1 MAKKKADD
9 CGEIRATRI
18 TLVDGSGKDRIVMQL
33 ENDQP
38 SITLIGLNGSVQVRL
53 AINGEDG
60 SNSELILVSPDGQIM
75 GRFTATGHPSNLGL
89 ATLMLGGGLSKR
101 VVVTTNLS
109 GSLPT
114 LDLIDETGVTV
125 AHLPT
130 PILKTAGEAK
140 AKPKSKKAVTSKVSK
155 KK

>member
-18 TLVDGSGKDRIVMQL
+18 ALVDGSGKDRIVMQL

-53 AINGEDG
+53 EIDAGNYNSARLLLASPNGNTVGHFVVLGDPSTEG
-60 SNSELILVSPDGQIM
+60 V
-75 GRFTATGHPSNLGL
+75 ATVQF
-89 ATLMLGGGLSKR
+89 GGGSKR
-101 VVVTTNLS
+101 IVASTNLPTL
-109 GSLPT
+109 LPT
-114 LDLIDETGVTV
+114 LDLIDEAGTTV

-130 PILKTAGEAK
+130 AILKTAGKAK
-140 AKPKSKKAVTSKVSK
+140 AKPKSKKTTVK
-155 KK
+155 